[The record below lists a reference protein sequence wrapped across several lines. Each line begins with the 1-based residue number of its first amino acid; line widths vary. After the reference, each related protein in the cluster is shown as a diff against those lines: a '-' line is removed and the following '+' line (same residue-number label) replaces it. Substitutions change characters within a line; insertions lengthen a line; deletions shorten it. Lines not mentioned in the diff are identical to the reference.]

1 MFETVPLSLHHFFTL
16 EISFLQRI
24 EIILFFKI
32 KEEKKR
38 KRKRKRKES
47 GVTRV
52 YLPPKRLPKISGD
65 RNKKK
70 QKKSTFLFNTPVTKK
85 SLSFCS
91 TKDKIWIFS
100 NFKKSLLGA
109 FTFS

>member
-16 EISFLQRI
+16 ETRFLQRI
-24 EIILFFKI
+24 EIIFFFKR
-32 KEEKKR
+32 KEAK

-52 YLPPKRLPKISGD
+52 CLPPKRLPKISGD
-65 RNKKK
+65 RNEKK

-91 TKDKIWIFS
+91 TKDKKWIF
-100 NFKKSLLGA
+100 F
-109 FTFS
+109 